1 MYVIKLL
8 SESIDGTAL
17 KVNPNANCLHW
28 VITVY
33 ITIGSLMITNVPS
46 GAESD
51 SEAVL
56 CGAGAVKEFSVT
68 SPQFCYEDKTGL
80 KTVPNI

>member
-1 MYVIKLL
+1 
-8 SESIDGTAL
+8 
-17 KVNPNANCLHW
+17 
-28 VITVY
+28 
-33 ITIGSLMITNVPS
+33 MITNVPS

-56 CGAGAVKEFSVT
+56 RGAGAVKEFSVT